1 MHCPQRSQDI
11 VLLDLV
17 CRYRS
22 KIDTSKSWQIALQA
36 PTKPGSMVFSGFTAL
51 PSSVPFDHTQ
61 PPATIKVHAKVVH
74 DRNPKGYPKGHVPTS
89 PIPSSMTNGSSLIEV
104 ELVPI
109 AHSNGLRLTVLP
121 VLAAE

>member
-1 MHCPQRSQDI
+1 
-11 VLLDLV
+11 
-17 CRYRS
+17 
-22 KIDTSKSWQIALQA
+22 
-36 PTKPGSMVFSGFTAL
+36 MVFSGFTAL

-74 DRNPKGYPKGHVPTS
+74 DRNPKGYPKGHNVPTS